1 MASRRPLFICISF
14 IENKYVVLPYSTLVM
29 EYYFYA
35 ILACLIVGT
44 HLFAIKLISVKKEWF
59 YPLMFFIIVTMLAS
73 RFYIYEAMRRISNP
87 TLVHLILNMSVFVTF
102 FASVYFLKLKDFD
115 YRIFLLGIVF
125 IVLGISCIQYSYNV
139 K

>member
-1 MASRRPLFICISF
+1 
-14 IENKYVVLPYSTLVM
+14 M

-35 ILACLIVGT
+35 ILASIIVGT

-59 YPLMFFIIVTMLAS
+59 YPLMFFIIATMLAS
-73 RFYIYEAMRRISNP
+73 RFYIYEAMRRIPNP